1 MSWDDINE
9 KLRHLAELAER
20 PDSAMEKVVR
30 RHIEELKHQQAAAER
45 APSYPMPSNLDKLSM
60 RMGWHGSRIKTFEHI
75 DIVAFPTKVL
85 VWAITNGDF
94 QSVVIEDDPSMFP
107 SDTLRKSV
115 NWLCDISPAPI
126 ANSRCLTLP
135 MPQT

>member
-1 MSWDDINE
+1 MSWNDIDE
-9 KLRHLAELAER
+9 KLRMLGGLTSAER

-45 APSYPMPSNLDKLSM
+45 SPSYPMPSNLDKLSM
-60 RMGWHGSRIKTFEHI
+60 RMGWHGSRIKTFQHI
-75 DIVAFPTKVL
+75 DIVALPTKVL

-107 SDTLRKSV
+107 SDTLVTQLRLLEK
-115 NWLCDISPAPI
+115 A
-126 ANSRCLTLP
+126 
-135 MPQT
+135 